1 MTKAAGSRS
10 PKKILVVDDDPEILG
25 MLDIRLGKR
34 GYHVISAADGEQAL
48 AQARKE
54 KPELVVLDVMMPRM
68 NGWEVARALRQD
80 ATTHDIKIVML
91 TAIGAQM
98 NEMTSPLYG
107 VDAYLDKP
115 FQFAELEKKIDELL
129 A

>member
-1 MTKAAGSRS
+1 MTKAAGSRAA
-10 PKKILVVDDDPEILG
+10 KKILVVDDDPEILG

-48 AQARKE
+48 EQARKE
-54 KPELVVLDVMMPRM
+54 KPSLVVLDVMMPRM

-80 ATTHDIKIVML
+80 PATHNIKIVML

>member
-1 MTKAAGSRS
+1 MTKAAGSRAA
-10 PKKILVVDDDPEILG
+10 KKILVVDDDPEILG

-48 AQARKE
+48 EQARKE
-54 KPELVVLDVMMPRM
+54 KPSLVVLDVMMPRM

-80 ATTHDIKIVML
+80 PATHAIKIVML

>member
-1 MTKAAGSRS
+1 MTKAAGSVAA
-10 PKKILVVDDDPEILG
+10 KKILVVDDDPEILG

-48 AQARKE
+48 EQASKE
-54 KPELVVLDVMMPRM
+54 KPALVVLDVMMPRM

-80 ATTHDIKIVML
+80 PATHDIKIVML

-115 FQFAELEKKIDELL
+115 FQFAELEKTIDDLL
-129 A
+129 R

>member
-1 MTKAAGSRS
+1 MTKAAGSRAA
-10 PKKILVVDDDPEILG
+10 KKILVVDDDPEILG

-34 GYHVISAADGEQAL
+34 GYHVLSAADGEQAL
-48 AQARKE
+48 EQARKE
-54 KPELVVLDVMMPRM
+54 KPALVVLDVMMPRM

-80 ATTHDIKIVML
+80 PTTHDIKIVML

>member
-1 MTKAAGSRS
+1 
-10 PKKILVVDDDPEILG
+10 
-25 MLDIRLGKR
+25 
-34 GYHVISAADGEQAL
+34 
-48 AQARKE
+48 
-54 KPELVVLDVMMPRM
+54 MMPRM

-80 ATTHDIKIVML
+80 VTTQDIKIVML